1 MTSQSFD
8 GAAEAPKR
16 SVSADPIAEFYT
28 SNPFPPPL
36 ENLERAVELYKD
48 ENVSRAEFHILWP
61 DRKYRADLD
70 VLVAG
75 CGTWQAAK
83 YAIGHR
89 DARVVAI
96 DVSPTSLD
104 HTKRL
109 KQKYNLTNLEVRQLP
124 IENASDLGHRF
135 DHIICTGV
143 LHHLADPDAGLRA
156 LRSVLKPDGAMY
168 LMVYA
173 PYGRTGVYMMQ
184 EYCRTLGIEASYEEM
199 RDLISVLKMLPPH
212 HPVLAA
218 QGGSREF
225 TNSEALVDV
234 LLNPRDRAYSVP
246 QLFEFL
252 ERSDLVL
259 GRWYWQAAYLPQCGY
274 MARTP
279 HGERLA
285 ELPEPQRYALMELW
299 RGLMS
304 THSFVAY
311 RSDADHAKATI
322 HFDDDE
328 CLRYVPVRMT
338 WTACVPQSPP
348 MGAAGVLVN
357 QTHVFQDLFVVVNDR
372 QKRMFDAIDGRRSI
386 AEILASANEDDT
398 ADVRDFFETLWWHDQ
413 VVFNTSRTE
422 SE

>member
-1 MTSQSFD
+1 MTSKSFE
-8 GAAEAPKR
+8 GAAEAPI
-16 SVSADPIAEFYT
+16 SNVSADPIAEFYT
-28 SNPFPPPL
+28 TNPFPPPL

-83 YAIGHR
+83 YAIGHPQ
-89 DARVVAI
+89 ARVTAI

-109 KQKYNLTNLEVRQLP
+109 KEKYNLSNLDVRQLR
-124 IENASDLGHRF
+124 IEDAADLDHSF

-143 LHHLADPDAGLRA
+143 LHHLAEPEVGLRA

-168 LMVYA
+168 VMLYA
-173 PYGRTGVYMMQ
+173 PYGRTGIYMMQ
-184 EYCRTLGIEASYEEM
+184 EYCRELGIEATFEEM
-199 RDLISVLKMLPPH
+199 RDLISVLKMLPPY

-246 QLFEFL
+246 QLFELL
-252 ERSDLVL
+252 EHSDLVL

-274 MARTP
+274 IARTP

-285 ELPEPQRYALMELW
+285 ELPEPKRYALMELW

-311 RSDADHAKATI
+311 RNDADRAGTKI
-322 HFDDDE
+322 SFDDE
-328 CLRYVPVRMT
+328 CLRYVPVRLP
-338 WTACVPQSPP
+338 WTACVPQQPS

-357 QTHVFQDLFVVVNDR
+357 QTHVFQDLFIVINDR
-372 QKRMFDAIDGRRSI
+372 QKLMFDAIDGRRTI
-386 AEILASANEDDT
+386 AEILDSANEEDNVDN
-398 ADVRDFFETLWWHDQ
+398 REFFETLWLHDQ
-413 VVFNTSRTE
+413 VVFDTSQAH
-422 SE
+422 

>member
-1 MTSQSFD
+1 MTKSFD
-8 GAAEAPKR
+8 GAAEAAKSNR
-16 SVSADPIAEFYT
+16 SADPIAEFYT

-61 DRKYRADLD
+61 DREYRADLD

-83 YAIGHR
+83 YAIGHP
-89 DARVVAI
+89 DARVTAI
-96 DVSPTSLD
+96 DVSPTSLE

-109 KQKYNLTNLEVRQLP
+109 KEKYKLANLDVRELP
-124 IENASDLGHRF
+124 IENAGDLNHSF
-135 DHIICTGV
+135 DHIVCTGV
-143 LHHLADPDAGLRA
+143 LHHLADPDAGLSA

-173 PYGRTGVYMMQ
+173 PYGRTGIYMMQ
-184 EYCRTLGIEASYEEM
+184 EYCRALGIEATFEEM
-199 RDLISVLKMLPPH
+199 RDLISVLKMLPPF

-234 LLNPRDRAYSVP
+234 FLNPRDRAYSVP

-252 ERSDLVL
+252 ERSELVL
-259 GRWYWQAAYLPQCGY
+259 GRWYWQGAYLPQCGY

-285 ELPEPQRYALMELW
+285 ELPEPKRYALMELW

-311 RSDADHAKATI
+311 RNDANRSAAKI
-322 HFDDDE
+322 SFDDDAM
-328 CLRYVPVRMT
+328 LGYVPVRLP
-338 WTACVPQSPP
+338 WTACVPQSPS

-357 QTHVFQDLFVVVNDR
+357 QTHVFQDLFVVINDR
-372 QKRMFDAIDGRRSI
+372 QKRMFEAIDGRRSI
-386 AEILASANEDDT
+386 AEILETANEDDSPD
-398 ADVRDFFETLWWHDQ
+398 AREFFEQLWWYDQ
-413 VVFNTSRTE
+413 VVFDTSRTR
-422 SE
+422 SLG